1 LRDYTALIGCE
12 ADYGAVK
19 LLSFSHLS
27 AVFAAYTMN
36 KKLTKSICFRL
47 T

>member
-19 LLSFSHLS
+19 LLSFSHLR
-27 AVFAAYTMN
+27 YEY
-36 KKLTKSICFRL
+36 
-47 T
+47 